1 MDGTAASA
9 VLAPVGRIL
18 RLVDAEVI
26 RLTQFARRKSADLRL
41 IGVERM
47 AADIY
52 ADQIPLLLQHLR
64 LRPFVG
70 HRQRRLHLRG
80 PIAGR
85 SEERVLARQLVS
97 LDALRVLNG
106 GVERGDML
114 SAVSFQFIQ
123 CANARQAFERDRKS
137 TRLNSSH
144 VAISYAV
151 FCLKKKKRPQS
162 TAPGS

>member
-1 MDGTAASA
+1 
-9 VLAPVGRIL
+9 
-18 RLVDAEVI
+18 
-26 RLTQFARRKSADLRL
+26 
-41 IGVERM
+41 M

-70 HRQRRLHLRG
+70 HRQRRLPRRG

-123 CANARQAFERDRKS
+123 CANARQAFERLLVDNAQVEILDELVECTGRTVFLAWGDDRS
-137 TRLNSSH
+137 EERR
-144 VAISYAV
+144 V
-151 FCLKKKKRPQS
+151 
-162 TAPGS
+162 